1 MALAQPL
8 SLSLGAWRAIRD
20 ELLEPLGPGEDP
32 ALVAA
37 WRAGQERGGTV
48 TVFLAPED
56 AAALARR
63 LDERPELAAAL
74 Q

>member
-8 SLSLGAWRAIRD
+8 SLSAGAWRAIRD
-20 ELLEPLGPGEDP
+20 ELLDGLAPGED
-32 ALVAA
+32 ASLVAA
-37 WRAGQERGGTV
+37 WRSGQERGGTV
-48 TVFLAPED
+48 TVFLGPEE

-63 LDERPELAAAL
+63 LDERPELAASL